1 MINEGKLQM
10 VVSATFKWLRVAA
23 AAFLAEL
30 LPLLLL
36 LAIVEVYNA
45 FRQED
50 SLPPEAFAP
59 LAGNWVGPIGG
70 FLATFLFAW
79 WCAGRAPNRKLLH
92 GIVVG
97 IGTSLLDIGI
107 LLLAEDSVVQL
118 IFLVSNSGRILAG
131 ILGGWLAMRQNVA
144 NV

>member
-1 MINEGKLQM
+1 MA
-10 VVSATFKWLRVAA
+10 VSANFKWLRVAA

-36 LAIVEVYNA
+36 FATVEVYNA

-50 SLPPEAFAP
+50 SLPPEKFAP

-79 WCAGRAPNRKLLH
+79 WCAGRAPNRKFLH
-92 GIVVG
+92 GFVVG
-97 IGTSLLDIGI
+97 IGTALLDFGI
-107 LLLAEDSVVQL
+107 LLLTEDSVFQP

-131 ILGGWLAMRQNVA
+131 IFGGWLAMCQKVA
-144 NV
+144 AM